1 MYVIVFFFA
10 VYMLAIVYARIDL
23 SFHDEKK
30 KNM

>member
-10 VYMLAIVYARIDL
+10 LYLAAIAYARIDL

-30 KNM
+30 K